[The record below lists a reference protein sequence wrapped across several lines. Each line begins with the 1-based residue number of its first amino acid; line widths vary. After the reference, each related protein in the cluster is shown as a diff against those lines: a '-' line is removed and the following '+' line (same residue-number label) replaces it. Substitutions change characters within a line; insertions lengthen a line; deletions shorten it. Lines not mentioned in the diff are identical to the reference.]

1 MSLYNIKVK
10 NVEGEWV
17 ELSKY
22 KGKVLIVVNIATAW
36 SLTPQLQGLE
46 ELYQK
51 YQDDGLEII
60 GFPCNQFLAQNKQ
73 DGKGTV
79 SFCSLNYGVTFENYE
94 RVDINGENE
103 SPLYTF
109 LKKEKSKDIKMKG
122 SRRIVDIITSI
133 NQFFVGSD
141 IKWHFTKFLIDRD
154 GNVAQRYAPTFTA
167 EAMEDD
173 VVKLL
178 KK

>member
-1 MSLYNIKVK
+1 MKLYDLKVK

-17 ELSKY
+17 ELSRY
-22 KGKVLIVVNIATAW
+22 KDKVLIIVNIATAW

-51 YQDDGLEII
+51 YKEDGLEII
-60 GFPCNQFLAQNKQ
+60 GFPCNQFLSQNKQ

-94 RVDINGENE
+94 RIEINGKNE
-103 SPLYTF
+103 SLLYTF
-109 LKKEKSKDIKMKG
+109 LKKEQPKDIKMKG
-122 SRRIVDIITSI
+122 SFRIVDIITSI
-133 NQFFVGSD
+133 NQFFVGND
-141 IKWHFTKFLIDRD
+141 IKWHFTKFLIDRE
-154 GNVAQRYAPTFTA
+154 GNVVSRYSPTFTA

-173 VVKLL
+173 IVKLL

>member
-1 MSLYNIKVK
+1 MGLYDIKVK
-10 NVEGEWV
+10 NVEGEWA

-22 KGKVLIVVNIATAW
+22 KGKVLVVVNIATAW

-51 YQDDGLEII
+51 YKDDGLEII

-94 RVDINGENE
+94 RIDVNGENE
-103 SPLYTF
+103 SELYTF
-109 LKKEKSKDIKMKG
+109 LKKERAKDLKMKG
-122 SRRIVDIITSI
+122 SKRIVDIITSI
-133 NQFFVGSD
+133 NQFFVGSN
-141 IKWHFTKFLIDRD
+141 IKWHFTKFLIDRE
-154 GNVAQRYAPTFTA
+154 GNVIERYSPTYTA
-167 EAMEDD
+167 EAMEEDI
-173 VVKLL
+173 VKQL